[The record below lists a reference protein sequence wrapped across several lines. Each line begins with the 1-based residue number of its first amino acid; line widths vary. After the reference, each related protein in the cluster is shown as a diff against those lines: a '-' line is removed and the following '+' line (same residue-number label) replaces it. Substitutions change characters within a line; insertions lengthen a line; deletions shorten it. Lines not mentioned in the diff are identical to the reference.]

1 MNNMTLNDLVQLVEK
16 HTDAYLSFPF
26 NGPNE
31 HETIKWY
38 VMKHQSNHKI
48 IALIFEKDQ
57 RLLIDLKLTPEHGE
71 EMRKLIGV
79 EPGYHMNKK
88 HWNTVDI
95 HHTDLS
101 QTELVNMIKESA
113 RLTA

>member
-1 MNNMTLNDLVQLVEK
+1 MKNLKLNDLVKLVVSQ
-16 HTDAYLSFPF
+16 TDADLSFPF
-26 NGPNE
+26 NRPDQ
-31 HETIKWY
+31 HESIKWY

-48 IALIFEKDQ
+48 IALIFEKEQ

-71 EMRKLIGV
+71 EMRKLAGV
-79 EPGYHMNKK
+79 TPGYHMNKK

-95 HHTDLS
+95 HDSELS
-101 QTELVNMIKESA
+101 QTELINMIKESA